1 MIGLLARKTK
11 TRVYTNWLRFEPVTL
26 RAKEIRTMLRVI
38 MGAGLVV
45 FTSCAAFAQNPEG
58 APEFEVASVKP
69 AAPPTEGRFRVGMSG
84 GPGSADPGQLTY
96 TNVTLKNVLMNAYG
110 VKGYQISGPSWLDS
124 ERYDIAAKIPKG
136 ATKEQ
141 FMLML
146 QNLLAERFKL
156 TLHREKKDL
165 PMYALVVGKS
175 GPKMKES
182 VDGPSPGDGAAP
194 GSGGAPG
201 GATGGATGVVPAPPP
216 PPPGGA
222 PGNLAMGRITMGSD
236 GFPKLP
242 PGAGRGGLMMMMM
255 NGRFRMAANQ
265 QSMSGLTEMLG
276 NQLGRPVVDM
286 TGLTAKYDFTLDFA
300 PEPGQRMMGPMGA
313 MPPPPPPPSVEGG
326 APVASAPDSQGPSL
340 FTAVQE
346 QLGLK
351 LEPKK
356 GPVDLLVIDHLEKVP
371 TEN

>member
-1 MIGLLARKTK
+1 
-11 TRVYTNWLRFEPVTL
+11 
-26 RAKEIRTMLRVI
+26 MLQVI
-38 MGAGLVV
+38 MGAALVV
-45 FTSCAAFAQNPEG
+45 FTSCAARAQSTEG
-58 APEFEVASVKP
+58 TPAFEVASIKP
-69 AAPPTEGRFRVGMSG
+69 AAPPASAGMFRVMMRG

-96 TNVTLKNVLMNAYG
+96 TNVTLKNVLVNAYG

-124 ERYDIAAKIPKG
+124 ERYDIVAKIPQG

-165 PMYALVVGKS
+165 PMYALVVGKG

-182 VDGPSPGDGAAP
+182 VDSPVPGDGAAS
-194 GSGGAPG
+194 GSGGA
-201 GATGGATGVVPAPPP
+201 PAPPP
-216 PPPGGA
+216 PPPPPP
-222 PGNLAMGRITMGSD
+222 PGGRIAMGSD

-255 NGRFRMAANQ
+255 NGRFRMTANQ

-300 PEPGQRMMGPMGA
+300 PEEGQRMIGPMGA
-313 MPPPPPPPSVEGG
+313 MPQPPPPPPGEGG
-326 APVASAPDSQGPSL
+326 APAASAPDSQSGPSL

-351 LEPKK
+351 LDPKK